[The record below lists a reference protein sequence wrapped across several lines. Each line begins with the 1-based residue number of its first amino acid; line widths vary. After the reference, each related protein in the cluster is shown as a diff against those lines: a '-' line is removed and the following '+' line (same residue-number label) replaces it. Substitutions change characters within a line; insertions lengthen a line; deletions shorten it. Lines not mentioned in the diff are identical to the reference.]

1 MQLTN
6 VIIRPYLT
14 EKSYTRRAEDK
25 KKYAFIVNI
34 KATKRDI
41 AMAFESIFDIA
52 PESVTTMVRKS
63 VATRTGTLHPGYTK
77 AFKIAYV
84 SLPKGKDISISKE
97 EFEAKAKAEGQKAT
111 AKAVE
116 KPAAKEIAKKA
127 PAVEVKKSEKVET
140 SEKKTAWRKQT
151 NKNH

>member
-14 EKSYTRRAEDK
+14 EKSYTKRAEDK

-34 KATKRDI
+34 KATKYDI
-41 AMAFESIFDIA
+41 AMAFEAIFDIV

-63 VATRTGTLHPGYTK
+63 VATRTGTAHPGYTK

-84 SLPKGKDISISKE
+84 SLPKGKDISVSKE
-97 EFEAKAKAEGQKAT
+97 EFEAKAKAEGEKAT
-111 AKAVE
+111 VKAVE
-116 KPAAKEIAKKA
+116 KPAAKEVAKKA
-127 PAVEVKKSEKVET
+127 SAVEVKKDEKVET
-140 SEKKTAWRKQT
+140 SDKKTA
-151 NKNH
+151 